1 MKGVRGT
8 WDDPSV
14 GLVFIQALGTGEFD
28 THSGTAPRSSR
39 RMGLKGRKRRDQ
51 LPAPQT
57 IGVPTPSD
65 HPSNELTAS
74 CGTSR

>member
-28 THSGTAPRSSR
+28 TH
-39 RMGLKGRKRRDQ
+39 
-51 LPAPQT
+51 
-57 IGVPTPSD
+57 
-65 HPSNELTAS
+65 
-74 CGTSR
+74 